1 MSYIPCSANCRY
13 QKDGLCDLNYAGAV
27 SAANGSN
34 DNGCLHYVPR
44 NSVLRSAQFHGAH
57 RRYSIPESVSD
68 LGFPPDDRRGVLE

>member
-13 QKDGLCDLNYAGAV
+13 QKDGLCDLAYAGAV

-44 NSVLRSAQFHGAH
+44 NSVLKSAQFHGEH
-57 RRYSIPESVSD
+57 QRYSIPESVSD
-68 LGFPPDDRRGVLE
+68 L